1 MDRIYVFLIR
11 NDVWIYILCALGLF
25 WYVSEFVRSRY
36 LLRRAMFGLERETG
50 TNVRNNALF
59 FILLLSATIS
69 TVYYVNAEIAPELP
83 AELLR
88 PPTPTPDVFT
98 TPLASPTPLSS
109 PDASPTS
116 PPAPTITLPS
126 QAGAPIPDSSSP
138 ANETDSGAADS
149 DNGDTP
155 PIDGN
160 EPPPTPAVG
169 CTPELNI
176 SDPRDGAVVS
186 GVVSFSGTVGGSNSA
201 AYRVEANGPQTNGQW
216 ASLLEQAIPA
226 QQGFL
231 GNVNLSE
238 WASGPYLIRLTAID
252 SSANETGYCVLQVT
266 LDNN

>member
-25 WYVSEFVRSRY
+25 WYASEYVRSRR

-50 TNVRNNALF
+50 ASVRNNALL
-59 FILLLSATIS
+59 FILLLSAIIS

-98 TPLASPTPLSS
+98 TPLASPTPLSA

-126 QAGAPIPDSSSP
+126 QAGIPIPESNSP
-138 ANETDSGAADS
+138 PNETDNGADTSSGDS
-149 DNGDTP
+149 P
-155 PIDGN
+155 PLNSN

-169 CTPELNI
+169 CTPDLNI
-176 SDPRDGAVVS
+176 RDPRAGGVIS
-186 GVVSFSGTVGGSNSA
+186 GVISLSGTAGGNNFA
-201 AYRVEANGPQTNGQW
+201 AYKVEANGPQTSGQW
-216 ASLLEQAIPA
+216 ALLLEQEAPV
-226 QQGFL
+226 QDGSL
-231 GNVNLSE
+231 GNVNLSQ

-252 SSANETGYCVLQVT
+252 SSSNETGYCVVQVT
-266 LDNN
+266 LDN